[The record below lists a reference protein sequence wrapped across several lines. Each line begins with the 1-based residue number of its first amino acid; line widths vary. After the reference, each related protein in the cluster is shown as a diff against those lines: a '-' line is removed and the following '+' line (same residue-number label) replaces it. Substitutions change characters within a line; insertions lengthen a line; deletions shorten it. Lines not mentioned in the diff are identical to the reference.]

1 MATTLP
7 VSRLISVGVN
17 LSPKAAQAQNLSSLL
32 ILGPS
37 SVIDTKTR
45 MRSYGTIDAIATD
58 FGTLA
63 PEYQAAQLW
72 FDQSPQPTQVLI
84 GRWAQAAT
92 PGQLIGAA
100 LAANILTSLQGV
112 ADGGLTITI
121 DANAPAVLAGL
132 NFAGAANLNA
142 VAAILDAALANASV
156 IYNSQFNRFEVTS
169 ASTGAASI
177 VSFATPAAG
186 TDLSHLLGWAVADG
200 GYQANGQVAES
211 ALAAATLFDTKFGQ
225 QWYALTILGASPA
238 DHLAV
243 AGFIEAASTYHFY
256 GVTTQDQGVLIPTTT
271 TDIASQLKALD
282 YNKTAVQYSSLNP
295 YAVCSLLARIL
306 TTDYTGNN
314 TVITLMYKQEPGIG
328 PEDLDQTQV
337 GAVEAKNCNVF
348 VAYDNNT
355 AIIEPG
361 ATSSGLFIDEITGA
375 AAFAVALQ
383 TAGYN
388 LLFLSPTKIPQTD
401 AGMHVISTKMEQVCA
416 QFVTNGFLAPGD
428 WDAAGFGTIQQGDF
442 LPKGYYIFTPSI
454 ATQAPATRAQ
464 RLSTPIQIAAKLAG
478 AVHKI
483 NLGITINA

>member
-37 SVIDTKTR
+37 SVIDIKTR
-45 MRSYGTIDAIATD
+45 MRSYGTIDAVAID

-72 FDQSPQPTQVLI
+72 FDQAPQPTQVLI
-84 GRWAQAAT
+84 GRWAQAASS
-92 PGQLIGAA
+92 GQLIGAA
-100 LAANILTSLQGV
+100 LAAGILATLQGI
-112 ADGGLTITI
+112 ANGGLTMTI
-121 DANAPAVLAGL
+121 DALAPQVLAGL

-142 VAAILDAALANASV
+142 VAAIIDAALANATV
-156 IYNSQFNRFEVTS
+156 LYNSQLNRFEVMS
-169 ASTGAASI
+169 ATTGATSI
-177 VSFATPAAG
+177 VSFATAAAG
-186 TDLSHLLGWAVADG
+186 TDLSHLLGLALADG
-200 GYQANGQVAES
+200 GYQSNGIVAES
-211 ALAAATLFDTKFGQ
+211 ALSAVTLFDSKFGQ
-225 QWYALTILGASPA
+225 QWYALTILGAATA
-238 DHLAV
+238 DHLVV
-243 AGFIEAASTYHFY
+243 AGYVEASATYHFY
-256 GVTTQDQGVLIPTTT
+256 GVTTQDQGVLVPTTT
-271 TDIASQLKALD
+271 TDVASQLKVLD
-282 YNKTAVQYSSLNP
+282 FNKTAVQYSSLNP

-328 PEDLDQTQV
+328 SENLDQTQI
-337 GAVEAKNCNVF
+337 GSVEAKNCNVF
-348 VAYDNNT
+348 VAYNNST

-361 ATSSGLFIDEITGA
+361 VTSSGLFIDEITGA

-388 LLFLSPTKIPQTD
+388 LLFLSPTKIQQTD
-401 AGMHVISTKMEQVCA
+401 GGMHVIATTMEQVCA

-454 ATQAPATRAQ
+454 STQSQASRGA
-464 RLSTPIQIAAKLAG
+464 RLSVPIQIAGNLAG
-478 AVHKI
+478 AVHKV
-483 NLGITINA
+483 NLGVTINA